1 MRSLSREIACQQAT
15 QNPVAPPT
23 LDYPAPNAK
32 GGFLRGASWC
42 LIVWLISCSLVLSSG
57 GAAKVGAAKPAAFT
71 ELQRDLINQG
81 LASDYVRRVFSD
93 ERAEFLPQV
102 VKKIAYLKKE
112 RPADYSHFLR
122 PEVVAKG
129 RRFLATHAGVLQ
141 EAERRYGVAKEVIV
155 AIMTVE
161 SDLGQVTGKYPV
173 FNVFA
178 SLAVMDTPEVIS
190 DLNLDPKL
198 LDRLRRKA
206 AWGRSELAA
215 FLSYC
220 QQNRL
225 DPFSIKGS
233 WAGAFGYSQFLPSS
247 LLRCGQDGDRDGRI
261 NLFCYPDA
269 IFSIANYLKKAGFRL
284 QDRSSWGRAVYQYN
298 HSEPYVDTVLTLA
311 RWY

>member
-1 MRSLSREIACQQAT
+1 MERRRGNCFCDGFLAGSRPAGCRKGGGSGNRSLWLGWPWLLGWLWLGVGVIWPF
-15 QNPVAPPT
+15 PVA
-23 LDYPAPNAK
+23 
-32 GGFLRGASWC
+32 ASQP
-42 LIVWLISCSLVLSSG
+42 V
-57 GAAKVGAAKPAAFT
+57 AFV
-71 ELQRDLINQG
+71 ELQRQLIRQG
-81 LASDYVRRVFSD
+81 LPPEYVRRVFRD
-93 ERAEFLPQV
+93 ERAEFLPQIV
-102 VKKIAYLKKE
+102 RKIAYLRKE

-129 RRFLATHAGVLQ
+129 RRFLQTHAGILQ
-141 EAERRYGVAKEVIV
+141 EAENRYGVRKEVIV
-155 AIMTVE
+155 AILTVE

-178 SLAVMDTPEVIS
+178 SLAVMDTPEVIA
-190 DLNLDPKL
+190 DLNLDRRL

-215 FLSYC
+215 FLAYC

-247 LLRCGQDGDRDGRI
+247 LLRCGQDGDRDGKI

-269 IFSIANYLKKAGFRL
+269 IFSVANYLKKAGFRL
-284 QDRSSWGRAVYQYN
+284 QDPTSWRQAVYQYN